1 MTDTYKTIENTSE
14 GIYKEKGSKFL
25 SFAFPVRNI
34 DDINLIISNFKK
46 QYYDARHV
54 CFAFMLGEKQQ
65 EWRANDDGEPSGTAG
80 KPILGQIK
88 SFELTNVLVIVV
100 RYFGG
105 ILLGTGGL
113 VAAYREA
120 AANALDNAVIIEK
133 TMNTGIS
140 IQFDYLLMN
149 DVMKV
154 IKEMNPEIIQQKFDN
169 FCSIQ
174 LEIRQAEAE
183 KLISKLDKINGIVF
197 EQK

>member
-34 DDINLIISNFKK
+34 DDINLIISDFKK

-54 CFAFMLGEKQQ
+54 CFAYMLGENLKQ
-65 EWRANDDGEPSGTAG
+65 WRANDDGEPSGTAG

-88 SFELTNVLVIVV
+88 SFEITNVLVIVV

-154 IKEMNPEIIQQKFDN
+154 IKEMNPEIVQQKFDN